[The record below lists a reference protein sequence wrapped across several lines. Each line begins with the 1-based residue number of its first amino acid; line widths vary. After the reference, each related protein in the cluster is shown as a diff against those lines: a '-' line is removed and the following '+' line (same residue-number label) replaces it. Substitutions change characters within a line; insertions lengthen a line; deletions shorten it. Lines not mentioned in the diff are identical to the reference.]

1 MCAKCITTNKLNND
15 EYILQNYDVPG
26 QVGCPH
32 PLHEA
37 IGLGHKHSD
46 WSAAVR
52 TTEIP
57 DLACT
62 RAVAI
67 HILILCMEG
76 YNTST
81 VSYAHTRIIPREIT
95 SGSTVLVH
103 ASSRVWAM
111 VCCSRETVHIPTT
124 FTVLSQG
131 KDCVVMF

>member
-1 MCAKCITTNKLNND
+1 MCAKCITNKLNNV
-15 EYILQNYDVPG
+15 EYILQNCDVPG

-76 YNTST
+76 YGFVTSIHPVKHGQVHPHLEGGRGEMNQLREVGEQLVIEALHP
-81 VSYAHTRIIPREIT
+81 VSVAA
-95 SGSTVLVH
+95 L
-103 ASSRVWAM
+103 
-111 VCCSRETVHIPTT
+111 
-124 FTVLSQG
+124 L
-131 KDCVVMF
+131 